1 MKLVSKRP
9 LAHSS
14 LPMLGAALLLSV
26 GPATAQPTAEAP
38 LAAST
43 DPLACAGL
51 INGVPIRIGS
61 PVLDTAGQDVGSVS
75 LSQCFVAP
83 ESAKLR
89 VRLRSSLGGEVKVFD
104 LEGVKTDGFAVTLPL
119 TNDEIAGLPTASDN
133 DGAVPRI

>member
-1 MKLVSKRP
+1 MKLVSKRL

-14 LPMLGAALLLSV
+14 LPALGAALLLSV
-26 GPATAQPTAEAP
+26 GPATAQPTRERP
-38 LAAST
+38 LVAST
-43 DPLACAGL
+43 DPLACAEL
-51 INGVPIRIGS
+51 VDGVPIRIGS
-61 PVLDTAGQDVGSVS
+61 PVFDAAGQDVGSVS

-83 ESAKLR
+83 GAAKLR
-89 VRLRSSLGGEVKVFD
+89 VRLQSSLGGDVKVFD